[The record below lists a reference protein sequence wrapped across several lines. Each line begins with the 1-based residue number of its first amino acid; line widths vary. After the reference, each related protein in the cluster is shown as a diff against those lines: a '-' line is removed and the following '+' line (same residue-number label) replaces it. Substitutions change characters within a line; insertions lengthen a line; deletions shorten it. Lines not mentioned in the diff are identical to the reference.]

1 MTSELRQYL
10 LDAYENRHTVTFVR
24 KITKNTA
31 IQIDDQDDSDRIDEF
46 CNIFCTI
53 ISNNKFKI
61 DLLGNFPI
69 SNEMVDLIEIYNGYV
84 DAVHGMVGLKLD
96 TGKIEVLIDL
106 ADKIRRTSFM
116 GDTVQNKNWLTI
128 SARTISSLY
137 RFVRIIKEYK
147 HSRRKKS

>member
-10 LDAYENRHTVTFVR
+10 LDAYENRHSLSFSR
-24 KITKNTA
+24 KMTKDIA
-31 IQIDDQDDSDRIDEF
+31 IQVDDQDDNDRIDEF
-46 CNIFCTI
+46 CNIFCTV

-69 SNEMVDLIEIYNGYV
+69 SHEMADLIEIYNGYI
-84 DAVHGMVGLKLD
+84 DTVHGMIGLKLD
-96 TGKIEVLIDL
+96 MGKIEVLIDL

-137 RFVRIIKEYK
+137 RFVRIMKEYK
-147 HSRRKKS
+147 HSKSKKT